1 MERGGGGGGGGCLFW
16 IMLLVG
22 CDSWKISCQL
32 LPMNMKIA
40 KFFSLSLERFQL
52 QNERT
57 FDLQS
62 SA

>member
-1 MERGGGGGGGGCLFW
+1 MGGDGCLFW
-16 IMLLVG
+16 IMLLVE

-32 LPMNMKIA
+32 LSMSMEIA

>member
-1 MERGGGGGGGGCLFW
+1 MGGDSCLFW
-16 IMLLVG
+16 IMLLVE

-32 LPMNMKIA
+32 LSMSMEIA

-57 FDLQS
+57 FDPQS